1 MNLTLSLI
9 IILLFSLSI
18 NTQTSC
24 NNTKKDKPQI
34 PADEKEVSDSVDKF
48 NAQIEEVAHL
58 LSKKSKTKNLAQL
71 SELRVRLHDIKADAA
86 SRKIDTL
93 IDVDKILSLESSIS
107 AYIAASTSTTNT
119 DTLSKR
125 ESRKLRA

>member
-1 MNLTLSLI
+1 MKLTLFLI
-9 IILLFSLSI
+9 IILIFSSHI
-18 NTQTSC
+18 HAQKSC
-24 NNTKKDKPQI
+24 NNTKKNGPHI
-34 PADEKEVSDSVDKF
+34 TADEKEVSDSVDKF

-58 LSKKSKTKNLAQL
+58 LSKKSKTKNPAQL
-71 SELRVRLHDIKADAA
+71 SKLRVRLHDIKADAA

-107 AYIAASTSTTNT
+107 AYIAASTSTIST